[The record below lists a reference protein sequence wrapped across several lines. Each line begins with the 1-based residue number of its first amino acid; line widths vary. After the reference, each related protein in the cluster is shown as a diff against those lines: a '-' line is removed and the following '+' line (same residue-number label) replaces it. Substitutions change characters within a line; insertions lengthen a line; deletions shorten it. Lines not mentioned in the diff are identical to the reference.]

1 MTDESNEPQD
11 APQDESPDTVPEAGS
26 DETAGEKAHPAKH
39 GFREG
44 VAKAVGYGVEVA
56 SILSQQG
63 GDAVK
68 AEREVAEA
76 DTEEFIDRMDGEG

>member
-1 MTDESNEPQD
+1 MTDETNETQGVPQD
-11 APQDESPDTVPEAGS
+11 VSAQAAPAEDTEAPEP
-26 DETAGEKAHPAKH
+26 TGEHTAKH

-76 DTEEFIDRMDGEG
+76 DTEEFIDRIDGEG

>member
-1 MTDESNEPQD
+1 MTDETNEPAEPLED
-11 APQDESPDTVPEAGS
+11 PTEDSSAE
-26 DETAGEKAHPAKH
+26 ETAPTDGKH
-39 GFREG
+39 SGKHAFREG

-76 DTEEFIDRMDGEG
+76 DTEELIDRIDGEG

>member
-1 MTDESNEPQD
+1 MTDETDKSAEP
-11 APQDESPDTVPEAGS
+11 G
-26 DETAGEKAHPAKH
+26 DETEEGTAPEERPSTDEKHATKH
-39 GFREG
+39 AFRDG

-56 SILSQQG
+56 SILGQQG

-76 DTEEFIDRMDGEG
+76 DTEELIDRMDGEG

>member
-1 MTDESNEPQD
+1 MTDDIKDPADPRE
-11 APQDESPDTVPEAGS
+11 
-26 DETAGEKAHPAKH
+26 ETAEAAPEEEGATAEDKH
-39 GFREG
+39 STKHAFREG

-76 DTEEFIDRMDGEG
+76 DTEDLIDRMDGEG